1 MAAKHIV
8 LTEKNGGMKDLM
20 EKYYN
25 MIYYC
30 AYIILFYFLYR
41 LINPFYWI
49 RLKRWNNNYINR
61 VISISKKIEADATY
75 KGIILWIADFATVSV
90 CHISLWIIAVICL
103 IWNSVFKNKKL
114 IDNCF

>member
-1 MAAKHIV
+1 MAAKHIDKKK
-8 LTEKNGGMKDLM
+8 KNGGMKDLM

-30 AYIILFYFLYR
+30 AYKILFYFLYR

-61 VISISKKIEADATY
+61 VISISKKIEADAAH
-75 KGIILWIADFATVSV
+75 KGVILWVADYATVSV

>member
-30 AYIILFYFLYR
+30 AYKILFYFCTDL
-41 LINPFYWI
+41 LIHFI
-49 RLKRWNNNYINR
+49 G
-61 VISISKKIEADATY
+61 S
-75 KGIILWIADFATVSV
+75 G
-90 CHISLWIIAVICL
+90 
-103 IWNSVFKNKKL
+103 
-114 IDNCF
+114 

>member
-30 AYIILFYFLYR
+30 AYKILFYFLYR
-41 LINPFYWI
+41 LINHSNQQ
-49 RLKRWNNNYINR
+49 L
-61 VISISKKIEADATY
+61 
-75 KGIILWIADFATVSV
+75 
-90 CHISLWIIAVICL
+90 
-103 IWNSVFKNKKL
+103 
-114 IDNCF
+114 NCCDL

>member
-30 AYIILFYFLYR
+30 AYK
-41 LINPFYWI
+41 INSSLKI
-49 RLKRWNNNYINR
+49 RQ
-61 VISISKKIEADATY
+61 A
-75 KGIILWIADFATVSV
+75 
-90 CHISLWIIAVICL
+90 
-103 IWNSVFKNKKL
+103 
-114 IDNCF
+114 